1 MAGGTQTKIKKKKKS
16 VLKRAKQSIERE
28 AINRAN
34 KTRMRSIVRKM
45 RTALAAGDATAA
57 GELHRPTMAA
67 LDHAVTKGVLPRNTA
82 NRYKSRISLAL
93 NHMKAAR
100 KA

>member
-1 MAGGTQTKIKKKKKS
+1 MPAGTPTKVKKKKKS
-16 VLKRAKQSIERE
+16 VLKRARLSLDRE
-28 AINRAN
+28 AVNRSN
-34 KTRMRSIVRKM
+34 KTRVRSIVRKM
-45 RTALAAGDATAA
+45 RAALASGDATAA

-67 LDHAVTKGVLPRNTA
+67 LDHAVTKGVLPANTA

-93 NHMKAAR
+93 NHMRAAR